1 MAILK
6 GEVFDCRGMRTVRTG
21 VMIRSEGASLPD
33 AVFVGR
39 ELTGHRPWQAPQVE

>member
-6 GEVFDCRGMRTVRTG
+6 GEVFDCRSAKTVKTESA
-21 VMIRSEGASLPD
+21 IRSDGASLPD

-39 ELTGHRPWQAPQVE
+39 EPTGLKARQAPYVE